1 MVGQSRGQQ
10 AVLNRVFAVFGLA
23 LLMGFAGET
32 AFAQQYQNFEV
43 TPNRRGGAQGTLGNR
58 NFQVEP
64 DYSRPVQR
72 RNNATA
78 TQPRRNAAPQQVCVI
93 DAQGRLRCK

>member
-1 MVGQSRGQQ
+1 MVEQSCGQ
-10 AVLNRVFAVFGLA
+10 AVLSRALAIFGLA
-23 LLMGFAGET
+23 MLMALAGEA

-58 NFQVEP
+58 NFQVDP

-78 TQPRRNAAPQQVCVI
+78 TQHRRNATPQRFCVV
-93 DAQGRLRCK
+93 DAQGRVRCK